1 MKRSDWVRFG
11 VVVAALF
18 ASIGLLYPFFPFQ
31 DVIKLGLDLQG
42 GVRLVLEAQV
52 LDPATG
58 ELIPLRE
65 SQLEPAKQQDAVNQ
79 LVTIFSER
87 VDQYG
92 MVNAEIRPLGRD
104 RVEVKIPKVQD
115 PEEAE
120 RLLGS
125 TALLEFRKVIEA
137 SPNREDLEARK
148 GFLFD
153 VLPNQDQSE
162 WYLVEVEP
170 LLTGDVLDN
179 AVVRTS
185 TDPRNPGF
193 LIALT
198 FNRDGAEKFAEA
210 IRRMQVNDRLAIILD
225 NVVYSAPLVAD
236 SIKQAAQQGWRAVQD
251 STTITGRFT
260 LDEAKLLSAVLR
272 SGALP
277 TQVAVIEQQ
286 TVGPTLG
293 AEYVRRGMTAL
304 VASFVLVLI
313 YMVIYYRWL
322 GIVADAGLVM
332 TMLLVFAA
340 LRAFGATLTLP
351 GIAGLVLTIGMAVD
365 ANVIIF
371 ERIKEER
378 RTGKAPKACITAGFA
393 KSLSAILDANITTLI
408 VAFILFLLGSGP
420 VEGFGITLGLGIVAS
435 MFSALVLSR
444 LLLETTRLG
453 EFIPVRPAPTQG

>member
-1 MKRSDWVRFG
+1 MRRTDLVRVG
-11 VVVAALF
+11 IVVAALF
-18 ASIGLLYPFFPFQ
+18 ASIGLLYPFFPLQ
-31 DVIKLGLDLQG
+31 EVIKLGLDLQG

-52 LDPATG
+52 IDPATG
-58 ELIPLRE
+58 DLIPLRQ
-65 SQLEPAKQQDAVNQ
+65 SSKPADEQRDTLNQ

-92 MVNAEIRPLGRD
+92 LVNAEIRPIGRD

-115 PEEAE
+115 PEEAQM
-120 RLLGS
+120 LLGS
-125 TALLEFRKVIEA
+125 TALLQFRKVIDA
-137 SPNREDLEARK
+137 AATRDDLEPRA
-148 GFLFD
+148 GFLYE
-153 VLPNQDQSE
+153 VVSNRDQSE
-162 WYLVEVEP
+162 WYLVESDP

-185 TDPRNPGF
+185 TDPLNPGF

-198 FNRDGAEKFAEA
+198 FNREGAERFVEA
-210 IRRMQVNDRLAIILD
+210 LRRLQVNDRLAIILD
-225 NVVYSAPLVAD
+225 NVVYSAPHVSD
-236 SIKQAAQQGWRAVQD
+236 SIKQAAQQGWRNVQS

-260 LDEAKLLSAVLR
+260 LDEAKLLAVVLR

-277 TQVAVIEQQ
+277 TQVTVIEQQ

-293 AEYVRRGMTAL
+293 AEYVRRGMATL
-304 VASFVLVLI
+304 VISFLLILV
-313 YMVIYYRWL
+313 YMVVYYRWL
-322 GIVADAGLVM
+322 GLAADAGLVM

-351 GIAGLVLTIGMAVD
+351 GIAGMVLTIGMAVD

-378 RTGKAPKACITAGFA
+378 RTGKAPRACVTAGFA
-393 KSLSAILDANITTLI
+393 KSLSAVLDANITTII

-420 VEGFGITLGLGIVAS
+420 VEGFGITLGLGVAAS
-435 MFSALVLSR
+435 VFSALVLCR
-444 LLLETTRLG
+444 LLLEMTGLG
-453 EFIPVRPAPTQG
+453 EFIPARPMAEKA

>member
-1 MKRSDWVRFG
+1 MRRSDWVRFG

-18 ASIGLLYPFFPFQ
+18 AAIGLLYPFFPFQ

-42 GVRLVLEAQV
+42 GVRLVLQAEG
-52 LDPATG
+52 LG
-58 ELIPLRE
+58 EM
-65 SQLEPAKQQDAVNQ
+65 EPTQRQDTVDR

-92 MVNAEIRPLGRD
+92 MVNAEIRPLGSD
-104 RVEVKIPKVQD
+104 RVEVKIPKVQN
-115 PEEAE
+115 PEEA
-120 RLLGS
+120 RQLLGR
-125 TALLEFRKVIEA
+125 TALLEFRKVLDAATNPDDLVGRRTLTQEILA
-137 SPNREDLEARK
+137 DAGGREY
-148 GFLFD
+148 F
-153 VLPNQDQSE
+153 
-162 WYLVEVEP
+162 LVEGEI

-185 TDPRNPGF
+185 TDPRSPGF
-193 LIALT
+193 FLALT
-198 FNRDGAEKFAEA
+198 FNRAGAERFVEA
-210 IRRMQVNDRLAIILD
+210 LRRLQVNDRLAIILD
-225 NVVYSAPLVAD
+225 NVVYSAPVVSS
-236 SIKQAAQQGWRAVQD
+236 SIKQAAQGGWRQIQD

-260 LDEAKLLSAVLR
+260 LEEAKLLSVVLR

-277 TQVAVIEQQ
+277 TQVVVIEEQ

-304 VASFVLVLI
+304 IVSFGLVLL
-313 YMVIYYRWL
+313 YMPLYYRWL
-322 GIVADAGLVM
+322 GLIADAVLAM

-351 GIAGLVLTIGMAVD
+351 GIAGIVLTVGMAVD

-378 RTGKAPKACITAGFA
+378 RTGKAPRACVAAGFA
-393 KSLSAILDANITTLI
+393 KSLSAVLDANITTMI

-420 VEGFGITLGLGIVAS
+420 VEGFGITLGLGIAAS
-435 MFSALVLSR
+435 VLSALVLSR
-444 LLLETTRLG
+444 LLLETTGLG
-453 EFIPVRPAPTQG
+453 ERIPTRPASTPT

>member
-1 MKRSDWVRFG
+1 MRRSDWIRFG
-11 VVVAALF
+11 FVAAALF
-18 ASIGLLYPFFPFQ
+18 ASVGLLYPFLPFQ

-52 LDPATG
+52 MDPETG
-58 ELIPLRE
+58 KLVPLHT
-65 SQLEPAKQQDAVNQ
+65 SPLEASKQADVVNQ

-104 RVEVKIPKVQD
+104 RVEVRIPKVQN
-115 PEEAE
+115 PGEAQ

-125 TALLEFRKVIEA
+125 TALLEFRKVIDA
-137 SPNREDLEARK
+137 SKSWADLEARRT
-148 GFLFD
+148 LIQEI
-153 VLPNQDQSE
+153 LPNPDRTE
-162 WYLVEVEP
+162 WYLVEADP

-185 TDPRNPGF
+185 TDPRSPGF

-198 FNRDGAEKFAEA
+198 FNRAGAELFVEA
-210 IRRMQVNDRLAIILD
+210 LRRLQVDDRLAIILD
-225 NVVYSAPLVAD
+225 NTVYSAPAITS
-236 SIKQAAQQGWRAVQD
+236 SIKQAAAQGWRAVQD

-260 LDEAKLLSAVLR
+260 LDQAKLLAVVLR

-277 TQVAVIEQQ
+277 TQVAIIEQQ

-304 VASFVLVLI
+304 VVSFLLVLI
-313 YMVIYYRWL
+313 YMLVYYRWL
-322 GIVADAGLVM
+322 GLVADLSLVM
-332 TMLLVFAA
+332 TLLLVFAA

-365 ANVIIF
+365 ANVVIF

-378 RTGKAPKACITAGFA
+378 RTGKAPRACITSGFS
-393 KSLSAILDANITTLI
+393 KSLSAVLDANITTLI

-420 VEGFGITLGLGIVAS
+420 VEGFGITLGLGIAAS
-435 MFSALVLSR
+435 VFSALVLAR
-444 LLLETTRLG
+444 LLLETTGLG
-453 EFIPVRPAPTQG
+453 EFIPVRAARAQG

>member
-1 MKRSDWVRFG
+1 MRRLDWIRFG
-11 VVVAALF
+11 SVIVALF
-18 ASIGLLYPFFPFQ
+18 ASIGLLYPFLPFQ
-31 DVIKLGLDLQG
+31 EVIKLGLDLQG
-42 GVRLVLEAQV
+42 GVRLVIEAQV
-52 LDPATG
+52 IDPETG
-58 ELIPLRE
+58 QPVPLRE
-65 SQLEPAKQQDAVNQ
+65 SQMEPSRQEDAVNQ

-104 RVEVKIPKVQD
+104 RVEVRVPKVQN
-115 PEEAE
+115 PEEA
-120 RLLGS
+120 RKLLGS
-125 TALLEFRKVIEA
+125 TALLEFRKVIDVA
-137 SPNREDLEARK
+137 PSWFDLEARRT
-148 GFLFD
+148 LIQEI
-153 VLPNQDQSE
+153 LPNTDKTE
-162 WYLVEVEP
+162 WYLVEGEP

-185 TDPRNPGF
+185 TDPRQPGF
-193 LIALT
+193 FIALT
-198 FNRDGAEKFAEA
+198 FNRDGAERFVDAL
-210 IRRMQVNDRLAIILD
+210 RRLQVNDRLAVILD
-225 NVVYSAPLVAD
+225 NVVYSAPQVSA

-260 LDEAKLLSAVLR
+260 LEEARLLSVVLR

-277 TQVAVIEQQ
+277 TQVAVIEEQ

-304 VASFVLVLI
+304 VVSFVLVLVF
-313 YMVIYYRWL
+313 MVAYYRWL
-322 GIVADAGLVM
+322 GLVADAALVM

-365 ANVIIF
+365 ANVVIF

-378 RTGKAPKACITAGFA
+378 RTGKAPKACIAAGFA
-393 KSLSAILDANITTLI
+393 KSLSAVLDANITTLI

-420 VEGFGITLGLGIVAS
+420 VEGFGITLGLGIAAS
-435 MFSALVLSR
+435 VFSALILSR
-444 LLLETTRLG
+444 LLLETTGLG
-453 EFIPVRPAPTQG
+453 EFIPARPVQDRA

>member
-1 MKRSDWVRFG
+1 MRRSDWVRFG

-18 ASIGLLYPFFPFQ
+18 AAIGLLYPFFPFQ

-42 GVRLVLEAQV
+42 GVRLVLQAEG
-52 LDPATG
+52 LG
-58 ELIPLRE
+58 EM
-65 SQLEPAKQQDAVNQ
+65 EPTQRQDTVDR

-92 MVNAEIRPLGRD
+92 MVNAEIRPLGSD
-104 RVEVKIPKVQD
+104 RVEVKIPKVQN
-115 PEEAE
+115 PEEA
-120 RLLGS
+120 RQLLGR
-125 TALLEFRKVIEA
+125 TALLEFRKVLDAATNPDDLVARRTLTQEIFPD
-137 SPNREDLEARK
+137 SGGREY
-148 GFLFD
+148 F
-153 VLPNQDQSE
+153 
-162 WYLVEVEP
+162 LVEGEI

-185 TDPRNPGF
+185 TDPRSPGF
-193 LIALT
+193 FLALT
-198 FNRDGAEKFAEA
+198 FNRAGAERFVEA
-210 IRRMQVNDRLAIILD
+210 LRRLQVNDRLAIILD
-225 NVVYSAPLVAD
+225 NVVYSAPVVSS
-236 SIKQAAQQGWRAVQD
+236 SIKQAAQGGWRQIQD

-260 LDEAKLLSAVLR
+260 LEEAKLLSVVLR

-277 TQVAVIEQQ
+277 TQVVVIEEQ

-304 VASFVLVLI
+304 IVSFGLVLL
-313 YMVIYYRWL
+313 YMPLYYRWL
-322 GIVADAGLVM
+322 GLIADAVLAM

-351 GIAGLVLTIGMAVD
+351 GIAGIVLTVGMAVD

-378 RTGKAPKACITAGFA
+378 RTGKAPRACVAAGFA
-393 KSLSAILDANITTLI
+393 KSLSAVLDANITTMI

-420 VEGFGITLGLGIVAS
+420 VEGFGITLGLGIAAS
-435 MFSALVLSR
+435 VLSALVLSR
-444 LLLETTRLG
+444 LLLETTGLG
-453 EFIPVRPAPTQG
+453 ERIPTRPAPTPT

>member
-1 MKRSDWVRFG
+1 MRRSDWVRFG
-11 VVVAALF
+11 VVGAALF
-18 ASIGLLYPFFPFQ
+18 AAIGLLYPFLPFQ

-52 LDPATG
+52 VDAVTG
-58 ELIPLRE
+58 ELVPLRF
-65 SQLEPAKQQDAVNQ
+65 SDMEPAERQDTVDR

-92 MVNAEIRPLGRD
+92 MVNAEIRPLGSD
-104 RVEVKIPKVQD
+104 RVEVKIPKVQN
-115 PEEAE
+115 PEEA
-120 RLLGS
+120 RQLLGS
-125 TALLEFRKVIEA
+125 TALLEFRKVLDA
-137 SPNREDLEARK
+137 ATRPDDLEARRMLTQEIVSNTDK
-148 GFLFD
+148 
-153 VLPNQDQSE
+153 SE
-162 WYLVEVEP
+162 WYLVEGEP

-185 TDPRNPGF
+185 TDPRSPGF
-193 LIALT
+193 FLALT
-198 FNRDGAEKFAEA
+198 FNRAGAERFVEA
-210 IRRMQVNDRLAIILD
+210 LRRLQVNDRLAIILD
-225 NVVYSAPLVAD
+225 NVVYSAPVVSS
-236 SIKQAAQQGWRAVQD
+236 SIKQAAQGGWRQVQD

-260 LDEAKLLSAVLR
+260 LEEAKLLSVVLR

-277 TQVAVIEQQ
+277 TQVVVIEEQ

-304 VASFVLVLI
+304 VASFGLVLV
-313 YMVIYYRWL
+313 YMLLYYRWL
-322 GIVADAGLVM
+322 GLIADAALVM

-351 GIAGLVLTIGMAVD
+351 GIAGIVLTVGMAVD

-378 RTGKAPKACITAGFA
+378 RTGKAPKACIAAGFT
-393 KSLSAILDANITTLI
+393 KSLSAVLDANITTLI

-420 VEGFGITLGLGIVAS
+420 VEGFGITLGLGIAAS
-435 MFSALVLSR
+435 VFSALVLSR
-444 LLLETTRLG
+444 LLLETTGLG
-453 EFIPVRPAPTQG
+453 ERIPTRPAPTST

>member
-1 MKRSDWVRFG
+1 MRRTDWIRVG
-11 VVVAALF
+11 IVLAALF

-31 DVIKLGLDLQG
+31 EVIKLGLDLQG

-58 ELIPLRE
+58 ELVPLRL
-65 SQLEPAKQQDAVNQ
+65 SQMDADKQRDAVNQ

-92 MVNAEIRPLGRD
+92 MVNAEIRPIGGD

-115 PEEAE
+115 PGEAQM
-120 RLLGS
+120 LLGS
-125 TALLEFRKVIEA
+125 TALLQFRKVIDAAATPGE
-137 SPNREDLEARK
+137 LEARM
-148 GFLFD
+148 GFLYE
-153 VLPNQDQSE
+153 VLPNKDGSE
-162 WYLVEVEP
+162 WYLVETDP

-179 AVVRTS
+179 AVMRTS

-193 LIALT
+193 FIALT
-198 FNRDGAEKFAEA
+198 FSREGAELFVEA
-210 IRRMQVNDRLAIILD
+210 LRRLQVNDRLAIVLD
-225 NVVYSAPLVAD
+225 NVVYSAPLVSE
-236 SIKQAAQQGWRAVQD
+236 SIKQAAQQGWRAVQN

-260 LDEAKLLSAVLR
+260 LDEAKLLAVVLR

-304 VASFVLVLI
+304 IVSFILVLI
-313 YMVIYYRWL
+313 YMLIYYRWL
-322 GIVADAGLVM
+322 GIVADAALVM

-351 GIAGLVLTIGMAVD
+351 GIAGIVLTIGMAVD
-365 ANVIIF
+365 ANVVIF

-378 RTGKAPKACITAGFA
+378 RTGKAPRACVTAGFA
-393 KSLSAILDANITTLI
+393 KSLSAVLDANITTII

-420 VEGFGITLGLGIVAS
+420 VEGFGITLGLGIAAS
-435 MFSALVLSR
+435 VFSALILSR
-444 LLLETTRLG
+444 LLLETTGLG
-453 EFIPVRPAPTQG
+453 EFIPARPASGKA

>member
-1 MKRSDWVRFG
+1 MRRSDWIRFG
-11 VVVAALF
+11 SVIVALF
-18 ASIGLLYPFFPFQ
+18 ASIGLLYPFLPFQ
-31 DVIKLGLDLQG
+31 EVIKLGLDLQG
-42 GVRLVLEAQV
+42 GVRLVIEAQV
-52 LDPATG
+52 IDPETG
-58 ELIPLRE
+58 QPVPLRE
-65 SQLEPAKQQDAVNQ
+65 SQMEPSRQEDAVNQ

-104 RVEVKIPKVQD
+104 RVEVRVPKVQN
-115 PEEAE
+115 PEEA
-120 RLLGS
+120 RKLLGS
-125 TALLEFRKVIEA
+125 TALLEFRKVIDA
-137 SPNREDLEARK
+137 APSWFDLEARRT
-148 GFLFD
+148 LIQEI
-153 VLPNQDQSE
+153 LPNTDKTE
-162 WYLVEVEP
+162 WYLVEGEP

-185 TDPRNPGF
+185 TDPRQPGF
-193 LIALT
+193 FIALT
-198 FNRDGAEKFAEA
+198 FNRDGAERFVDAL
-210 IRRMQVNDRLAIILD
+210 RRLQVNDRLAVILD
-225 NVVYSAPLVAD
+225 NVVYSAPQVSA

-260 LDEAKLLSAVLR
+260 LEEARLLSVVLR

-277 TQVAVIEQQ
+277 TQVAVIEEQ

-304 VASFVLVLI
+304 VVSFVLVLVF
-313 YMVIYYRWL
+313 MVAYYRWL
-322 GIVADAGLVM
+322 GLVADAALVM

-365 ANVIIF
+365 ANVVIF

-378 RTGKAPKACITAGFA
+378 RTGKAPKACIAAGFA
-393 KSLSAILDANITTLI
+393 KSLSAVLDANITTLI

-420 VEGFGITLGLGIVAS
+420 VEGFGITLGLGIAAS
-435 MFSALVLSR
+435 VFSALILSR
-444 LLLETTRLG
+444 LLLETTGLG
-453 EFIPVRPAPTQG
+453 EFIPARPVQDRA

>member
-1 MKRSDWVRFG
+1 MRRSDWVRFG

-18 ASIGLLYPFFPFQ
+18 AAIGLLYPFFPFQ

-42 GVRLVLEAQV
+42 GVRLVLQAEG
-52 LDPATG
+52 LG
-58 ELIPLRE
+58 EM
-65 SQLEPAKQQDAVNQ
+65 EPTQRQDTVDR

-92 MVNAEIRPLGRD
+92 MVNAEIRPLGSD
-104 RVEVKIPKVQD
+104 RVEVKIPKVQN
-115 PEEAE
+115 PEEA
-120 RLLGS
+120 RQLLGR
-125 TALLEFRKVIEA
+125 TALLEFRKVLDAATNPDDLVGRRTLTQEILA
-137 SPNREDLEARK
+137 DAGGREY
-148 GFLFD
+148 F
-153 VLPNQDQSE
+153 
-162 WYLVEVEP
+162 LVEGEI

-185 TDPRNPGF
+185 TDPRSPGF
-193 LIALT
+193 FLALT
-198 FNRDGAEKFAEA
+198 FNRAGAERFVEA
-210 IRRMQVNDRLAIILD
+210 LRRLQVNDRLAIILD
-225 NVVYSAPLVAD
+225 NVVYSAPVVSS
-236 SIKQAAQQGWRAVQD
+236 SIKQAAQGGWRQIQD

-260 LDEAKLLSAVLR
+260 LEEAKLLSVVLR

-277 TQVAVIEQQ
+277 TQVVVIEEQ

-304 VASFVLVLI
+304 IVSFGLVLL
-313 YMVIYYRWL
+313 YMPLYYRWL
-322 GIVADAGLVM
+322 GLIADAVLAM

-351 GIAGLVLTIGMAVD
+351 GIAGIVLTVGMAVD

-378 RTGKAPKACITAGFA
+378 RTGKAPRACVAAGFA
-393 KSLSAILDANITTLI
+393 KSLSAVLDANITTMI

-420 VEGFGITLGLGIVAS
+420 VEGFGITLGLGIAAS
-435 MFSALVLSR
+435 VLSALVLSR
-444 LLLETTRLG
+444 LLLETTGLG
-453 EFIPVRPAPTQG
+453 ERIPTRPAPTPT

>member
-1 MKRSDWVRFG
+1 MRRSDWIRFG
-11 VVVAALF
+11 VVVAALL
-18 ASIGLLYPFFPFQ
+18 ASIGLLYPFLPFQ
-31 DVIKLGLDLQG
+31 EVIKLGLDLQG

-52 LDPATG
+52 LDPETG
-58 ELIPLRE
+58 EMIPLGA
-65 SQLEPAKQQDAVNQ
+65 SQMDAAKQQDAVNQ

-92 MVNAEIRPLGRD
+92 MVNAEIRPIGRD
-104 RVEVKIPKVQD
+104 RVEVKIPKVQN
-115 PEEAE
+115 PEEAQK
-120 RLLGS
+120 LLGS
-125 TALLEFRKVIEA
+125 TALLEFRKVIDA
-137 SPNREDLEARK
+137 APSWFDLEARRT
-148 GFLFD
+148 LIQEI
-153 VLPNQDQSE
+153 LPNPDKTE
-162 WYLVEVEP
+162 WYLVEAEP

-185 TDPRNPGF
+185 TDPRSPGF
-193 LIALT
+193 FIALT
-198 FNRDGAEKFAEA
+198 FNRGGAELFVSALA
-210 IRRMQVNDRLAIILD
+210 RLQVNDRLAVILD
-225 NVVYSAPLVAD
+225 NTVYSAPQVSA

-251 STTITGRFT
+251 STTITGRFS
-260 LDEAKLLSAVLR
+260 LDEARLLAVVLR

-277 TQVAVIEQQ
+277 TQVDVIEQQ

-304 VASFVLVLI
+304 VVSFVLVLI
-313 YMVIYYRWL
+313 YMLIYYRWMGL
-322 GIVADAGLVM
+322 VADAALVM

-351 GIAGLVLTIGMAVD
+351 GIAGIVLTIGMAVD
-365 ANVIIF
+365 ANVVIF

-378 RTGKAPKACITAGFA
+378 RTGKAPTACVTAGFS
-393 KSLSAILDANITTLI
+393 KSLSAVLDANITTLI

-435 MFSALVLSR
+435 VFSALILSR

-453 EFIPVRPAPTQG
+453 AFIPVRTAPNRT

>member
-1 MKRSDWVRFG
+1 
-11 VVVAALF
+11 VVAALL
-18 ASIGLLYPFFPFQ
+18 ASIGLLYPFLPFQ
-31 DVIKLGLDLQG
+31 EVIKLGLDLQG

-52 LDPATG
+52 LDPETG
-58 ELIPLRE
+58 EMIPLGA
-65 SQLEPAKQQDAVNQ
+65 SQMDAAKQQDAVNQ

-92 MVNAEIRPLGRD
+92 MVNAEIRPIGRD
-104 RVEVKIPKVQD
+104 RVEVKIPKVQN
-115 PEEAE
+115 PEEAQK
-120 RLLGS
+120 LLGS
-125 TALLEFRKVIEA
+125 TALLEFRKVIDA
-137 SPNREDLEARK
+137 APSWFDLEARRT
-148 GFLFD
+148 LIQEI
-153 VLPNQDQSE
+153 LPNPDKTE
-162 WYLVEVEP
+162 WYLVEAEP

-185 TDPRNPGF
+185 TDPRSPGF
-193 LIALT
+193 FIALT
-198 FNRDGAEKFAEA
+198 FNRGGAELCVSALA
-210 IRRMQVNDRLAIILD
+210 RLQVNDRLAVILD
-225 NVVYSAPLVAD
+225 NTGYSAPQVSA

-251 STTITGRFT
+251 STTITGRFS
-260 LDEAKLLSAVLR
+260 LDEARLLAVVLR

-277 TQVAVIEQQ
+277 TQVDVIEQQ

-304 VASFVLVLI
+304 VVSFVLVLI
-313 YMVIYYRWL
+313 YMLIYYRWMGL
-322 GIVADAGLVM
+322 VADAALVM

-351 GIAGLVLTIGMAVD
+351 GIAGIVLTIGMAVD
-365 ANVIIF
+365 ANVVIF

-378 RTGKAPKACITAGFA
+378 RTGKAPTACVTAGFS
-393 KSLSAILDANITTLI
+393 KSLSAVLDANITTLI

-435 MFSALVLSR
+435 VFSALILSR

-453 EFIPVRPAPTQG
+453 AFIPVRTAPNRT